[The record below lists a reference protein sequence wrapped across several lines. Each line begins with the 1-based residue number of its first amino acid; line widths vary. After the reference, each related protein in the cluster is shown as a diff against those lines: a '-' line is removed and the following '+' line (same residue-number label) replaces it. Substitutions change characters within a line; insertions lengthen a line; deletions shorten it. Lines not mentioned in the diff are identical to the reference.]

1 MCPYRPWDDLSEF
14 PGISAGHRGC
24 RLAARLQGGSAD
36 RAFVETRI
44 AEIRAL
50 LDTPALAHAEGVTAS
65 PGTIS
70 AADVYQAW
78 APHYDAPGN
87 QMIDIE
93 QPVVRRILD
102 GLPVGTALDAAC
114 GTGRHTAYLR
124 ELGHDVIGVDASP
137 EMLAQARKRLP
148 DVAFHEADL
157 HRIPLPDD
165 AVDTVVCALALAH
178 VPDLAPVLAEF
189 ARVLRPG
196 GNLVISDAHLLV
208 SYLRPTLARRPG
220 PDGRPSLLAE
230 YHRPLSAYL
239 AAALPWASRSGTAR
253 NPTARATPSTPTPP
267 RTHSRPTCPGTCCT
281 GARKRRLRPWTIP
294 RSWSSGTSNSTA
306 PGRAELVRQGVGR
319 VLGGAAGVRIARR
332 HEHGQREGGTPA
344 QGCRPLSCSG
354 AAAVSLRVGVTGNG
368 SGVFGGLLEPPVP
381 LTSDRSTDDHSPPKK
396 KPPAPPPAWPPGSG
410 TASS

>member
-1 MCPYRPWDDLSEF
+1 MTYLS
-14 PGISAGHRGC
+14 PLGYLLGIEGAALLRGV
-24 RLAARLQGGSAD
+24 REGSAD
-36 RAFVETRI
+36 QAFVEARI

-93 QPVVRRILD
+93 EPVLRRILD

-114 GTGRHTAYLR
+114 GTGRHTTYLH
-124 ELGHDVIGVDASP
+124 ELGHHVIGFDSSP

-148 DVAFHEADL
+148 DVDFHEADL
-157 HRIPLPDD
+157 HRLPLPDN
-165 AVDTVVCALALAH
+165 AVDTVVCALALTH
-178 VPDLAPVLAEF
+178 VPELAPVLAEF

-220 PDGRPSLLAE
+220 PDGRPCLLAE

-239 AAALPWASRSGTAR
+239 AAALPLGFQVRHCEE
-253 NPTARATPSTPTPP
+253 P
-267 RTHSRPTCPGTCCT
+267 RRPHHSLDPD
-281 GARKRRLRPWTIP
+281 
-294 RSWSSGTSNSTA
+294 TA
-306 PGRAELVRQGVGR
+306 PD
-319 VLGGAAGVRIARR
+319 
-332 HEHGQREGGTPA
+332 
-344 QGCRPLSCSG
+344 PLPTHVSWDLLHWCPEAS
-354 AAAVSLRVGVTGNG
+354 AAAL
-368 SGVFGGLLEPPVP
+368 
-381 LTSDRSTDDHSPPKK
+381 DDSPIVVI
-396 KPPAPPPAWPPGSG
+396 WHFQLDG
-410 TASS
+410 TRKG